1 MDTVDIAIWGGTIN
15 LRYNDFKIT
24 RVKYMLL

>member
-1 MDTVDIAIWGGTIN
+1 MDIVDIVIWGGIIN
-15 LRYNDFKIT
+15 LRYNDFKII